1 MRRQLTILGAIAL
14 AACSAQTQAEPQAET
29 QAQNQAQ
36 PQTESQIIEVAQKTE
51 TQAASDLS
59 LRRTDP
65 KTATAQD
72 IETPPTKPVQK
83 PVQKIGH
90 ASDQLRCHGIAK
102 QGGLVVCQT
111 TPNAR
116 VEVGRG
122 ENDTYTQ
129 TAGPDGRLIV
139 GFDRDEPNAFIR
151 VGDQRVDFKIEKRSY
166 DISRIDGLPKR
177 FVSEYTE
184 EQLKQIRSASARKKI
199 GFASKVKE
207 IGFRNGFISPV
218 SDYTKTTNFG
228 AQRVLNGDP
237 KRPHFGVDM
246 AAPTGTPI
254 VAPADGIVS
263 LADEDMYFEGSL
275 IMIDHGQGLIS
286 YYLHNESVLVEAGQ
300 KVTQG
305 QQIGTIGSRGRS
317 TGPHLCW
324 RLKWR
329 GRNLD
334 PELLLDWP
342 QDGPED
348 AH

>member
-14 AACSAQTQAEPQAET
+14 AACSAQTQAEAQAET
-29 QAQNQAQ
+29 QAQ

-72 IETPPTKPVQK
+72 IEIPPTKPVQK
-83 PVQKIGH
+83 PVQKIAQ
-90 ASDQLRCHGIAK
+90 ASDQLRCQGIAK

-166 DISRIDGLPKR
+166 CLL
-177 FVSEYTE
+177 YT
-184 EQLKQIRSASARKKI
+184 
-199 GFASKVKE
+199 
-207 IGFRNGFISPV
+207 SP
-218 SDYTKTTNFG
+218 SPRD
-228 AQRVLNGDP
+228 
-237 KRPHFGVDM
+237 
-246 AAPTGTPI
+246 
-254 VAPADGIVS
+254 
-263 LADEDMYFEGSL
+263 
-275 IMIDHGQGLIS
+275 
-286 YYLHNESVLVEAGQ
+286 
-300 KVTQG
+300 
-305 QQIGTIGSRGRS
+305 RG
-317 TGPHLCW
+317 
-324 RLKWR
+324 
-329 GRNLD
+329 
-334 PELLLDWP
+334 
-342 QDGPED
+342 
-348 AH
+348 